1 MEISCD
7 GCYLLPCLPRINAT
21 KMVYKLNKIIA
32 TFVIILLLGYES
44 TVSSWKWLK
53 RLHQAISAARLCSK
67 TKVLSVLLGVYFIHT
82 TTKEG
87 TRKGLKKS
95 GKLPTAL
102 PQTLGDATVQQVFL
116 LVPNLLFSLYLTIGT
131 LNIVATFMT
140 YRQFLSITPYVEM
153 YVNVFTVLAY
163 TEIFLKVAF
172 LLKRKHDTLV

>member
-1 MEISCD
+1 
-7 GCYLLPCLPRINAT
+7 
-21 KMVYKLNKIIA
+21 MVYKLNKIIA

-44 TVSSWKWLK
+44 TVSQWKWLK
-53 RLHQAISAARLCSK
+53 GSVTALNAARLRIK
-67 TKVLSVLLGVYFIHT
+67 TTVLFVLLGIYFIHT

-87 TRKGLKKS
+87 TRKGLKES
-95 GKLPTAL
+95 GKLPSAKA
-102 PQTLGDATVQQVFL
+102 QTLGNEEVQQVFL

-140 YRQFLSITPYVEM
+140 YRQFLSITPYVEV
-153 YVNVFTVLAY
+153 YINVFTVLAY

>member
-1 MEISCD
+1 
-7 GCYLLPCLPRINAT
+7 
-21 KMVYKLNKIIA
+21 MVYKLRNIIA
-32 TFVIILLLGYES
+32 TFVIVIILGYEC

-53 RLHQAISAARLCSK
+53 RLYQAISAARLRIK
-67 TKVLSVLLGVYFIHT
+67 TKVLSVLLGVYTIHT

-102 PQTLGDATVQQVFL
+102 SAEMGDETVQQVFL

-140 YRQFLSITPYVEM
+140 YRQLLSIAPYVEM
-153 YVNVFTVLAY
+153 YVNVLTVLAY